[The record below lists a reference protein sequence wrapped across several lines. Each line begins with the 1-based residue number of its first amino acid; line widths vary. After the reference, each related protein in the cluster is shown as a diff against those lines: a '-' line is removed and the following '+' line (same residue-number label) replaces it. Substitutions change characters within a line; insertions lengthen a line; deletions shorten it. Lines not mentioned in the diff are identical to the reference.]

1 MTLFTCTICQVGQ
14 HVQHY
19 IFHCP
24 FRIWALGA
32 LSQHRHDTRATRKT
46 TLRRGLLLRESIIPK
61 RTYYVY
67 IYIHVYDCVC
77 MYDFHELT
85 CVNCVTSHG
94 HGSWPKISWA
104 LQPPC
109 NVNVLQPVHGRDST
123 PARGT
128 WHFSDLT
135 ESVRICI
142 YHIHIIDIMPYDE
155 MMSIAFNS

>member
-1 MTLFTCTICQVGQ
+1 
-14 HVQHY
+14 
-19 IFHCP
+19 
-24 FRIWALGA
+24 
-32 LSQHRHDTRATRKT
+32 
-46 TLRRGLLLRESIIPK
+46 
-61 RTYYVY
+61 
-67 IYIHVYDCVC
+67 VYDCVC
-77 MYDFHELT
+77 MYYFVELT
-85 CVNCVTSHG
+85 CVNCVTSHS

-109 NVNVLQPVHGRDST
+109 NVNVLQPVHGRDLT

-155 MMSIAFNS
+155 MMSIAENIRKFKQTFLHARILMAFHGTWLPWLCHGSAMVHHGSRLASH